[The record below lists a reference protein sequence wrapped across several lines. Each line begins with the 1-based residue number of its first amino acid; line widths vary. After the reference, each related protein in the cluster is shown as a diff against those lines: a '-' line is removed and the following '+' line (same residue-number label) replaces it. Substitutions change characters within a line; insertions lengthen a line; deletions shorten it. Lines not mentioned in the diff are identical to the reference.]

1 MGMNVTTITV
11 LYDGQVLRPEGPLD
25 LEPNVR
31 YVVTIQPEAEV
42 AEVEKPT
49 AWDVLRP
56 YIGTLDMPADWSIEH
71 DHYLYGTPKRYAD
84 DPESAT

>member
-1 MGMNVTTITV
+1 MSINVPTTLTV
-11 LYDGQVLRPEGPLD
+11 IFDGEVLRPDEPLD

-31 YVVTIQPEAEV
+31 YVVTIQPE

-71 DHYLYGTPKRYAD
+71 DHYLYGTPKRYSD

>member
-31 YVVTIQPEAEV
+31 YVVTIQPE
-42 AEVEKPT
+42 PIFRD
-49 AWDVLRP
+49 AWDVLEHYAGAVDAP
-56 YIGTLDMPADWSIEH
+56 DDWSIEH
-71 DHYLYGTPKRYAD
+71 DHYLYGTPKRYTD
-84 DPESAT
+84 GSGTEK